1 MSWLGT
7 YGFEVSLG
15 NLGGHPAGRRVY
27 PPHCRKR
34 SVLQICVRVISVEVG
49 GGGVM
54 GGVSGERPPARPVET
69 EQPKLSNADENLK
82 NETTPAV
89 D

>member
-49 GGGVM
+49 GWRHGWGFW
-54 GGVSGERPPARPVET
+54 GKTACSPSG
-69 EQPKLSNADENLK
+69 N
-82 NETTPAV
+82 
-89 D
+89 